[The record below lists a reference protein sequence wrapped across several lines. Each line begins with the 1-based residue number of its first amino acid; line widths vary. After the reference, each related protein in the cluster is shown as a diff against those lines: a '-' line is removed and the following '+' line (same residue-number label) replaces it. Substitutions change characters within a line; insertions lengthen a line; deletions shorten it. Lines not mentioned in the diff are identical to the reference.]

1 MKITGFSTEV
11 LELPYSH
18 GGPPVMYG
26 GQEWTHLTTLLV
38 KIDTDDGLTG
48 WGEAYG
54 YNATPATKVV
64 LDSLI
69 AEQVVG
75 RDPTDI
81 DVLMTDLQRSLHL
94 FGRYGI
100 TMFALSGV
108 DIALWDLAGKRAEL
122 PLVQLL
128 GGAQRDTMP
137 AYASLLACGDG
148 EMAAELAQA
157 ALEEGYP
164 QIKLHERDPDVVGA
178 VRDAIGRS
186 VPLMMDT
193 NCAWR
198 VGEALELAQALDA
211 HDLHWLEE
219 PLWPPEDYRQLARF
233 RWSTG
238 LPVAAGENACTGV
251 DFEMLTELG
260 AVTYAQPSVTKVGG
274 ISEFRKASLAAREH
288 SVALAPHSPY
298 FGPGLL
304 ATLHL
309 IAVSPGIDIHVERL
323 FCELGAD
330 LYGGVLDPVDGEISL
345 PGGPGL
351 GLDPDPDVIE
361 KYRVTPP
368 HGKQLQ

>member
-1 MKITGFSTEV
+1 MKITGFSTEIIQ
-11 LELPYSH
+11 LPYSH
-18 GGPPVMYG
+18 GGPPAMFG
-26 GQEWTHLTTLLV
+26 GQEWTHLNTLLV

-48 WGEAYG
+48 WGEAFG
-54 YNATPATKVV
+54 YNAIPATKAV
-64 LDSLI
+64 LDSLV
-69 AEQVVG
+69 AELVVG
-75 RDPTDI
+75 RDATDI
-81 DVLMTDLQRSLHL
+81 GVLMIDLQRSLHL
-94 FGRYGI
+94 FGRYGV

-128 GGAQRDTMP
+128 GGAKRDHIP
-137 AYASLLACGDG
+137 VYASLLPCGDREG
-148 EMAAELAQA
+148 TAEIARA
-157 ALEEGYP
+157 ALEEGYA

-186 VPLMMDT
+186 VPLMLDT
-193 NCAWR
+193 NCAWSM
-198 VGEALELAQALDA
+198 GEALELAHALNA

-238 LPVAAGENACTGV
+238 LAIAAGENACTGV
-251 DFEMLTELG
+251 DFEMMTELG
-260 AVTYAQPSVTKVGG
+260 AVNYAQPSVTKVGG
-274 ISEFRKASLAAREH
+274 ISEFRKASVAARDR

-323 FCELGAD
+323 FCKLGVD
-330 LYGGVLDPVDGEISL
+330 LYGGALDPVDGEIAL
-345 PGGPGL
+345 PDGPGL
-351 GLDPDPDVIE
+351 GLDPDPAVIK
-361 KYRVTPP
+361 KYRVKPP
-368 HGKQLQ
+368 RGKQLQ

>member
-1 MKITGFSTEV
+1 MKIIGFSTEV

-81 DVLMTDLQRSLHL
+81 DVLMPDLQRSLHL

-122 PLVQLL
+122 PLVRLL

-137 AYASLLACGDG
+137 TYASLLACGDG
-148 EMAAELAQA
+148 ETAAELAQA

-178 VRDAIGRS
+178 VRGAIGRS

-193 NCAWR
+193 TCACI
-198 VGEALELAQALDA
+198 
-211 HDLHWLEE
+211 
-219 PLWPPEDYRQLARF
+219 
-233 RWSTG
+233 
-238 LPVAAGENACTGV
+238 AAA
-251 DFEMLTELG
+251 
-260 AVTYAQPSVTKVGG
+260 
-274 ISEFRKASLAAREH
+274 AS
-288 SVALAPHSPY
+288 
-298 FGPGLL
+298 
-304 ATLHL
+304 
-309 IAVSPGIDIHVERL
+309 
-323 FCELGAD
+323 
-330 LYGGVLDPVDGEISL
+330 
-345 PGGPGL
+345 
-351 GLDPDPDVIE
+351 
-361 KYRVTPP
+361 
-368 HGKQLQ
+368 